1 MPVLEEK
8 KTADHFHHIGVL
20 GAGSWGTA
28 LAAVASYKG
37 AVTLWGRKR
46 EIIDA
51 INQRHINPDYLPD
64 IIIPRTIHATDEL
77 NDLSSASAL
86 LVAIPAQKMRSVLRQ
101 IPNDSRPLILCAKGI
116 EAESGL
122 LMSQLA
128 ADIFPHRPIAVLSGP
143 TFASEVARHLP
154 TAVTLAAKEKDIR
167 AALMQRLAIPTFRPY
182 ASSDV
187 IGADVGGAVKNVL
200 AIACGVVAGAKLG
213 NNARAAVISR
223 GFAEMNRFG
232 IALGAKEETLTG
244 LSGLGDL
251 VLTCSSE
258 LSRNFT
264 FGKKLG
270 EGYSYEEQQKKRAVT
285 TEGVFTAPVLQ
296 RVANKLKV
304 EMPLVSAICDLIEG
318 ESVNSV
324 LERLLSRPL
333 KGEYSFSV

>member
-1 MPVLEEK
+1 MSVITEK
-8 KTADHFHHIGVL
+8 NPTDDFHHIGVL
-20 GAGSWGTA
+20 GAGAWGTA
-28 LAAVASYKG
+28 LAAVASYNG
-37 AVTLWGRKR
+37 AVTLWGRKK
-46 EIIDA
+46 EVIDA
-51 INQRHINPDYLPD
+51 INSAHINPDYLPD
-64 IIIPRTIHATDEL
+64 IVLPSSIHATDNL
-77 NDLSSASAL
+77 DDLATAAAL
-86 LVAIPAQKMRSVLRQ
+86 LVAIPAQRMRSVLKRL
-101 IPNDSRPLILCAKGI
+101 PDDSRPLILCAKGI

-128 ADIFPHRPIAVLSGP
+128 AEIFPNRPISVLSGP
-143 TFASEVARHLP
+143 TFASEVAQHLP
-154 TAVTLAAKEKDIR
+154 TAVTLAAKEHSIR
-167 AALMQRLAIPTFRPY
+167 SALMRRLAIPTFRPY

-200 AIACGVVAGAKLG
+200 AIACGVVAGARLG
-213 NNARAAVISR
+213 HNARAAVISR

-270 EGYSYEEQQKKRAVT
+270 EGYSYEEQQKTKAVT

-296 RVANKLKV
+296 RVAVALKV
-304 EMPLVSAICDLIEG
+304 EMPLVSAICDLIDG

-324 LERLLSRPL
+324 LGKLLSRPL
-333 KGEYSFSV
+333 KGEYRLSE